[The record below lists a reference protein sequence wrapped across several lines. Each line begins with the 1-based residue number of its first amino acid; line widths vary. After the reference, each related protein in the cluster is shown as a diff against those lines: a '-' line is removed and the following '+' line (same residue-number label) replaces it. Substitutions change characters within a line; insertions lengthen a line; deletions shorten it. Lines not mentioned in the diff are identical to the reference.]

1 MTMNPGF
8 RNSLYLL
15 LLSITGCGGG
25 GSSDGGSSTPGA
37 GTAYAFITPVLNSTL
52 SYGVTIIDNSNNTID
67 MGTTSTVTSVDSDG
81 TYVIQTQPTNPT
93 AIVNGTNYAG
103 PPMTLTYNASG
114 QELTN
119 VYTSGTVFTC
129 TFDPH
134 GFGPDFPVQVGQ
146 TWTLDYTYGCN
157 SNAPIAYSQTG
168 SVVDVESVTVPA
180 GTFSA
185 IKLQSTITWTD
196 TLGTTRTQTVTN
208 WRDVATSIS
217 VKEEISYSYSGT
229 LPTNGYPTS
238 RVDVLLSTS

>member
-1 MTMNPGF
+1 MNPGI

-15 LLSITGCGGG
+15 LLLVTGCGGG
-25 GSSDGGSSTPGA
+25 SDGESSTPGA

-52 SYGVTIIDNSNNTID
+52 SYGVTIIDNADNTINI
-67 MGTTSTVTSVDSDG
+67 GTTSTVTSVDSDG

-93 AIVNGTNYAG
+93 AIVNGTNYAD
-103 PPMTLTYNASG
+103 PPMTQTYNASG

-119 VYTSGTVFTC
+119 VYTNGAVFTC

-146 TWTLDYTYGCN
+146 TWNLEYTYGCN
-157 SNAPIAYSQTG
+157 SIAPITYSQMG
-168 SVVDVESVTVPA
+168 SVIDVETVTVPA

-185 IKLQSTITWTD
+185 IKLQSTLTWTD
-196 TLGTTRTQTVTN
+196 SLGTTRTQTVTN

-217 VKEEISYSYSGT
+217 VKEEISYAYSGT

-238 RVDVLLSTS
+238 RVDQLLSTS

>member
-1 MTMNPGF
+1 MAMKSGI
-8 RNSLYLL
+8 RKSLYLFL
-15 LLSITGCGGG
+15 LLVTGCGGG
-25 GSSDGGSSTPGA
+25 SDGDSSTPGA

-52 SYGVTIIDNSNNTID
+52 SYGVTIIDNSNNTINI
-67 MGTTSTVTSVDSDG
+67 GTTSTVTTVDSDG

-93 AIVNGTNYAG
+93 AIVNGTNYAD
-103 PPMTLTYNASG
+103 PPITQTYNASG

-119 VYTSGTVFTC
+119 VYTSGAVFTC

-134 GFGPDFPVQVGQ
+134 GVGPNFPVQVGQ

-157 SNAPIAYSQTG
+157 SIAPTTHSQTG
-168 SVVDVESVTVPA
+168 SVIDVELVTVPA

-185 IKLQSTITWTD
+185 IKLQSTLTSTD
-196 TLGTTRTQTVTN
+196 TLGVTRTLTVTN

-217 VKEEISYSYSGT
+217 VKEEITYAYSGT
-229 LPTNGYPTS
+229 LPTNGYPMS